1 MTRHEQLLN
10 MISVETDDC
19 IVWPFAKARGYGY
32 VWIDGK
38 VRPAHRVALMTV
50 SPPPTPGH
58 HAAHGP
64 CHNPACVNPFHL
76 SWKTQVE
83 NHADKYRDGTDNNGE
98 SNGRCKLTTEQ
109 VEEIRAR
116 YSGIVPGQPAWQ
128 GRETQRSLADEYGIS
143 PPHVSAIV
151 NFKNRKIS

>member
-1 MTRHEQLLN
+1 MSRYDDLIE
-10 MISVETDDC
+10 MIAEPTDDC

-64 CHNPACVNPFHL
+64 CHNRACVNPRHL

-83 NHADKYRDGTDNNGE
+83 NYADKYRDGTDHNGE
-98 SNGRCKLTTEQ
+98 SNGQSKLTWVQ
-109 VEEIRAR
+109 VAQIRAIASHTVLLHR
-116 YSGIVPGQPAWQ
+116 DIAEHFGV
-128 GRETQRSLADEYGIS
+128 TRSNIS
-143 PPHVSAIV
+143 HIIRHE
-151 NFKNRKIS
+151 KWRIS